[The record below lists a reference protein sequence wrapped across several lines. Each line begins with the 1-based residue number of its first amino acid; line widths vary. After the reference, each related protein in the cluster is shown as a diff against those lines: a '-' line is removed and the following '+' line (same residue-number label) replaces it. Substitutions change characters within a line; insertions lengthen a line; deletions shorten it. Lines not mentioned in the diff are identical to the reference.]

1 VRRTA
6 WLTLGVLSVALGGT
20 LWLLFGQGKAP
31 PEPLRHDEIEVA
43 PDVPAWMRLKNGTL
57 TIGVRGSD
65 GHVPTG
71 AQVGFE
77 TLRGPRLYYVDPE
90 GLRTLTDV
98 PLGDVVVVAEAPGFE
113 RLKRQ
118 TRVEPGVPG
127 ELKIVL
133 QPVAKVSPP
142 R

>member
-1 VRRTA
+1 MRWTA
-6 WLTLGVLSVALGGT
+6 SLTLGVVGLALGGT
-20 LWLLFGQGKAP
+20 LWLLFGEGKAP
-31 PEPLRHDEIEVA
+31 PEPLRHDEVEPA
-43 PDVPAWMRLKNGTL
+43 PDVPAWMKLKSGTL

-65 GHVPTG
+65 GLVPTG

-77 TLRGPRLYYVDPE
+77 TLRGPRLYYVDPD

-98 PLGDVVVVAEAPGFE
+98 PLGDVVIVAEAPGFE
-113 RLKRQ
+113 RLTRP
-118 TRVEPGVPG
+118 TRVEAGVPG

-133 QPVAKVSPP
+133 QPVAKVTAP